1 MTKIIKPVHNNRHK
15 NRFHH
20 NFIKMSNSS
29 MLLKNYN

>member
-20 NFIKMSNSS
+20 NFHKDVKQFNVIKK
-29 MLLKNYN
+29 L